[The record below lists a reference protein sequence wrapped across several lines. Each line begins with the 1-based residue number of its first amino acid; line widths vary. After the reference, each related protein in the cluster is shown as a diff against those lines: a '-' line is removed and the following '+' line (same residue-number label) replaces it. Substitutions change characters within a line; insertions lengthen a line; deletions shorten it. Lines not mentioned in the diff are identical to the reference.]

1 MGRVCVLRSV
11 RVYFKK
17 KDRLKFVSHLDMNR
31 FMTRILNLS
40 KIPLWY
46 TEGFNPH
53 PYLTFLLPLS
63 LGFESDCEI
72 MEIRII
78 DDTFSNEAVK
88 FALQKVSP
96 EYIEIFDV
104 RDAILK
110 AGKIAYAQFMIKFP
124 ETDAEFSESLKMFLS
139 QKSIEVTKT
148 GKKGK
153 VSVIDLAPKIKHF
166 DLRMDF
172 DSTYLDII
180 LPAGG
185 SDNIN
190 PSLLLKA
197 YGDIPSYKVT
207 RTMIYDENMNQ
218 FQ

>member
-1 MGRVCVLRSV
+1 MRSV

-72 MEIRII
+72 MEIRIT

-88 FALQKVSP
+88 LALQKVSP

-104 RDAILK
+104 KDSVLK
-110 AGKIAYAQFMIKFP
+110 AGKIAYARFSIKFP
-124 ETDAEFSESLKMFLS
+124 DTDAAFSESLKMFLS
-139 QKSIEVTKT
+139 QKSIEVSKT

-153 VSVIDLAPKIKHF
+153 VSVIDLAPKIKRF
-166 DLRMDF
+166 DLSLGD
-172 DSTYLDII
+172 DGTYLDII

-185 SDNIN
+185 SDNVN
-190 PSLLLKA
+190 PALLLKA
-197 YGDIPSYKVT
+197 YGDIANYKVT
-207 RTMIYDENMNQ
+207 RTMIYDENMKQ

>member
-1 MGRVCVLRSV
+1 MRSV

-72 MEIRII
+72 MEIRIT

-104 RDAILK
+104 KDAVLK
-110 AGKIAYAQFMIKFP
+110 AGKIAYAQFSIKFP
-124 ETDAEFSESLKMFLS
+124 DTDAAFSERLKMFLS
-139 QKSIEVTKT
+139 QKSIEVSKT
-148 GKKGK
+148 GKKGE
-153 VSVIDLAPKIKHF
+153 VSVIDLAPKIKQF
-166 DLRMDF
+166 DLSLGD
-172 DSTYLDII
+172 DATYLDII

-185 SDNIN
+185 SDNVN
-190 PSLLLKA
+190 PALLLKA

-207 RTMIYDENMNQ
+207 RTMIYDENMKQ

>member
-1 MGRVCVLRSV
+1 MRSV

-72 MEIRII
+72 MEIRIT
-78 DDTFSNEAVK
+78 DYAFSNEAVK
-88 FALQKVSP
+88 LALQKVSP

-104 RDAILK
+104 KDAVLK
-110 AGKIAYAQFMIKFP
+110 AGKIAYARFSIKFP
-124 ETDAEFSESLKMFLS
+124 DTDAAFSESLKMFLS
-139 QKSIEVTKT
+139 QNSIEVSKT

-153 VSVIDLAPKIKHF
+153 VSVIDLAPKIKRF
-166 DLRMDF
+166 DMSLGD
-172 DSTYLDII
+172 DGTYLDII

-185 SDNIN
+185 SDNVN
-190 PSLLLKA
+190 PALLLKA
-197 YGDIPSYKVT
+197 YGDIPNYKVT
-207 RTMIYDENMNQ
+207 RTMIYDENMKQ